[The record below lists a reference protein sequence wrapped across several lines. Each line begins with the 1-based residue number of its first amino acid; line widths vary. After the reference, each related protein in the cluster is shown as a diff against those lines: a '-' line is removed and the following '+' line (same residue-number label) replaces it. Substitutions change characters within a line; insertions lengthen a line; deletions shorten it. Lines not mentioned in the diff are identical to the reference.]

1 MSRLQLRHL
10 HAGSAVYLPGDRF
23 GPRTLEDYELVLITA
38 GSARY
43 TANGQ
48 TYEARA
54 ESLILARPGFV
65 ETYEWD
71 RERTSRHLYF
81 HFAPSRLPDDW
92 PPPTRWPVLR
102 EAGEQSPMPP
112 LMDYVVR
119 LVEQAPAGRGREPGP
134 EPTRQAE
141 ALLSLFLH
149 EAGAGYADLLPTEE
163 GPAVPPPVLRAMD
176 WARRELQTDPSAA
189 IDLDRLA
196 RAAAVNPRHLC
207 RLFADAA
214 DTTPMRWVQHRR
226 LDQARSLLRRSN
238 LSVQQVADRC
248 GFASPFHFSRAY
260 KARFDRPPSAD
271 RFAR

>member
-1 MSRLQLRHL
+1 VSRLQLRHL
-10 HAGSAVYLPGDRF
+10 YAGSAVYLPGDRF
-23 GPRTLEDYELVLITA
+23 GPRTLGDYELVLITT

-43 TANGQ
+43 TADGQ
-48 TYEARA
+48 THEARA
-54 ESLILARPGFV
+54 GSLILARPGFE

-71 RERTSRHLYF
+71 RQQTSRHLYF
-81 HFAPSRLPDDW
+81 HFDPVRFPDDW

-102 EAGEQSPMPP
+102 EAGADSPIPP
-112 LMDYVVR
+112 LMDHVVR
-119 LVEQAPAGRGREPGP
+119 LVEESAPVRREPGP

-149 EAGAGYADLLPTEE
+149 EAGRGAADVLPTEE

-176 WARRELQTDPSAA
+176 WARRQLQTDPAVA

-214 DTTPMRWVQHRR
+214 DITPMRWVQRRR

-260 KARFDRPPSAD
+260 KTRFGKPPSAD
-271 RFAR
+271 RFAK